1 MFPTRLD
8 FIDEDGAAEAGGG
21 GGAATEAAAMSS
33 REALGFRK
41 NKKNNE
47 MNQNDK
53 RNHFEEFD
61 WTNKRE
67 KENDL
72 GKQKKF

>member
-33 REALGFRK
+33 REALEFRK
-41 NKKNNE
+41 KTKK
-47 MNQNDK
+47 MK
-53 RNHFEEFD
+53 
-61 WTNKRE
+61 
-67 KENDL
+67 
-72 GKQKKF
+72 